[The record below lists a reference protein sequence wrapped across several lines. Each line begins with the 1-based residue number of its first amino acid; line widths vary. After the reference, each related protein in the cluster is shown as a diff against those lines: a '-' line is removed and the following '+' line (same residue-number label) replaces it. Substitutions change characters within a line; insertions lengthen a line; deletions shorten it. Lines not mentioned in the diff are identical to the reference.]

1 VVDVSNAIDALSEKR
16 LVLPKEL
23 HFYPSFPMGKFA
35 DDVWVKRNEVLV
47 STNQNIGFEP
57 RVGQMSLC
65 LKMGATDFGQ
75 RVDRGD
81 GEGLVLFIDGVQRYV
96 AELFDG
102 QTDLGTGSSNGR
114 RASSQAIDVC
124 GCALLDSLDDSGGR
138 EKVEDVR
145 EVGKDSQQRDRHQD
159 DCGGRHRGW
168 VDGSEKTRVDPHH
181 EDAGQNECGHDHDV
195 DGVSHKHLGDSRRV
209 PVGSQLDDDRDH
221 GNGDAE
227 YSDGDFAEAV
237 QCVDGSGRGGERQWT
252 GVWNFVQVDKP
263 ENCIQPCG
271 NQQEHRKSTQGVLNG
286 FVGSFC
292 VGHLKSRLQFLTNIR
307 QRIPSRTGYATG
319 MRTIVAIA
327 ALSMGAPSWAQDG
340 FDAHGFKLAA
350 FEADPRDPLTMERP
364 DGFEQGDWYAGSLLE
379 YARAPLIRRD
389 SLTGDRQAILDHIVA
404 MNLSGGI
411 AAHEYVRFG
420 VSWPLYLTS
429 TGGDL
434 TSSGTSGQGVGVGD
448 MRLNAMGTY
457 QIPATDGEWGI
468 GLAPHLDLP
477 LGKATEFLGQ
487 GSVAGGLTGSGTR
500 ELGSATV
507 GANLGLQFNPTVDVL
522 NATNADG
529 FLLGLHGGWLL
540 DEVTGVNFEFKTL
553 FAMASNDFRGSGS
566 PGEAI
571 VSFRHQPTEGPQ
583 WVGGL
588 AAALT
593 PGVGAAAFRLMAGGN
608 WGAKVEGSVDSDAD
622 GLVDSKDQCPDEAE
636 TVNNYLE
643 ADGCPDEL
651 PGLSVTVVYQGE
663 VVPDAALLVMT
674 GDVIE
679 EVDFTG
685 VPVAR
690 QDRPGVEW
698 AFEASSGPCLAGRA
712 SVVTADGQ
720 TPVEVVLEPNFDQ
733 MLQIQV
739 MDADGEPIEGA
750 QVSHSVSDAGCASTE
765 VITTNESGKTSRYV
779 GPSSHTVTASAEGYE
794 DQQAVVN
801 VTADEDE
808 AFAYLI
814 MNRVI
819 EGDPVEGTDSVRVRI
834 EPTRIAILEPIHF
847 DTGRTTI
854 QSVSHQLLDDLA
866 QTIRNAPE
874 IGDVTIAG
882 HTDSE
887 GSEDGNQRLSTG
899 RAEAVLDYLV
909 NAGVNGG
916 RLKAVGYG
924 ETKPIAPNRTE
935 AGRAK
940 NRRVEFELGG
950 E

>member
-1 VVDVSNAIDALSEKR
+1 
-16 LVLPKEL
+16 
-23 HFYPSFPMGKFA
+23 
-35 DDVWVKRNEVLV
+35 
-47 STNQNIGFEP
+47 
-57 RVGQMSLC
+57 
-65 LKMGATDFGQ
+65 
-75 RVDRGD
+75 
-81 GEGLVLFIDGVQRYV
+81 
-96 AELFDG
+96 
-102 QTDLGTGSSNGR
+102 
-114 RASSQAIDVC
+114 
-124 GCALLDSLDDSGGR
+124 
-138 EKVEDVR
+138 
-145 EVGKDSQQRDRHQD
+145 
-159 DCGGRHRGW
+159 
-168 VDGSEKTRVDPHH
+168 
-181 EDAGQNECGHDHDV
+181 
-195 DGVSHKHLGDSRRV
+195 
-209 PVGSQLDDDRDH
+209 
-221 GNGDAE
+221 
-227 YSDGDFAEAV
+227 
-237 QCVDGSGRGGERQWT
+237 
-252 GVWNFVQVDKP
+252 
-263 ENCIQPCG
+263 
-271 NQQEHRKSTQGVLNG
+271 
-286 FVGSFC
+286 
-292 VGHLKSRLQFLTNIR
+292 
-307 QRIPSRTGYATG
+307 
-319 MRTIVAIA
+319 MRTILAIT
-327 ALSMGAPSWAQDG
+327 ALSMGSPSWAQDG

-350 FEADPRDPLTMERP
+350 FEVDPRDPLTMERP

-389 SLTGDRQAILDHIVA
+389 SLTGERQAILDHILA

-434 TSSGTSGQGVGVGD
+434 TSSGTSGQGIGVGD

-468 GLAPHLDLP
+468 GFAPHLDLP

-487 GSVAGGLTGSGTR
+487 GRLAGGLTGSGTR

-529 FLLGLHGGWLL
+529 FLFGLHGGWLL
-540 DEVTGVNFEFKTL
+540 DEYTGINVEFKTL
-553 FAMASNDFRGSGS
+553 FAMASNDFQGSGS

-571 VSFRHQPTEGPQ
+571 VSFRHQPAEGPQ
-583 WVGGL
+583 WVGGI
-588 AAALT
+588 AAAMT

-608 WGAKVEGSVDSDAD
+608 WGATVEGATDSDSD

-651 PGLSVTVVYQGE
+651 PGLSVTVVYQGD
-663 VVPDAALLVMT
+663 VVSDASLLLMT
-674 GDVIE
+674 GDVLE
-679 EVDFTG
+679 DVEFKG

-690 QDRPGVEW
+690 QGQPGVEW
-698 AFEASSGPCLAGRA
+698 AFEATRGPCLEGRA
-712 SVVTADGQ
+712 SVVTSDGR

-739 MDADGEPIEGA
+739 MDADGAPVEGA
-750 QVSHSVSDAGCASTE
+750 QVSHSVSDPGCASTE
-765 VITTNESGKTSRYV
+765 VITTNESGKSSRYV
-779 GPSSHTVTASAEGYE
+779 GPSSHTVSASAEGYE
-794 DQQAVVN
+794 DQQVVVS
-801 VTADEDE
+801 VTADQDE

-814 MNRVI
+814 MNRII

-866 QTIRNAPE
+866 QTIRSAPE
-874 IGDVTIAG
+874 IGDITIAG

-887 GSEDGNQRLSTG
+887 GSEDGNQRLSAG
-899 RAEAVLDYLV
+899 RAESVLKYLV
-909 NAGVNGG
+909 GAGVDGG